1 MSKIYKGWELIKA
14 IADGEIKEESR
25 FIDTYSKYIY
35 KRNSFGDLELK
46 REDGEELTSPDYS
59 YFAVKD
65 NDFEL
70 IEDEIDIDSIEEL
83 NDTCY
88 DVNIMSDDD
97 LEFYHNKTRTTINE
111 ILQAVKQIDKRVKKL
126 EKE

>member
-1 MSKIYKGWELIKA
+1 MGKIYKGWELMKA
-14 IADGEIKEESR
+14 ISDGEIKEESR
-25 FIDTYSKYIY
+25 FRDTYSKYIY

-59 YFAVKD
+59 YFAEKN

-70 IEDEIDIDSIEEL
+70 IQDEIDIDRIEEL
-83 NDTCY
+83 TDESEGTAREFHA
-88 DVNIMSDDD
+88 IMD
-97 LEFYHNKTRTTINE
+97 KINE